1 VRQYAV
7 SWISIIKA
15 TNVTQAKKITDHMN
29 EVARKGWRMV
39 GQQMREADL
48 GSKGARETELYFFWE
63 REFDDNDLYQQQG
76 NW

>member
-7 SWISIIKA
+7 SWISIIRA
-15 TNVTQAKKITDHMN
+15 TNVAQAKKITDHMN
-29 EVARKGWRMV
+29 EVAGKGWRMV

-48 GSKGARETELYFFWE
+48 GSKSVRETELYFFWE
-63 REFDDNDLYQQQG
+63 REYDDNDLYQQQG

>member
-1 VRQYAV
+1 
-7 SWISIIKA
+7 
-15 TNVTQAKKITDHMN
+15 MN

-48 GSKGARETELYFFWE
+48 GSKSARETELYFFWE
-63 REFDDNDLYQQQG
+63 REFDDNDLYQQQA